1 MLESTVLSSRSM
13 GHQWVTIK
21 GSVSGSRNL
30 CFSLNKIRI
39 DESEKPFI
47 TVTSQSVYVVI
58 NEGFRRGQNPAQVD
72 NGRSGDGS
80 ASLGQGCPRERR

>member
-1 MLESTVLSSRSM
+1 M

-39 DESEKPFI
+39 DASEKPFI

-58 NEGFRRGQNPAQVD
+58 NEGRILHRWTMAGPETAVPA
-72 NGRSGDGS
+72 
-80 ASLGQGCPRERR
+80 